1 MRRSWMLAAALLGSS
16 LLMVAATKALAD
28 PTMAG
33 SEACKDCH
41 QKEYDQYLTTSHGR
55 AQTDGA
61 ALPEKMGCETCHG
74 AGSAHVG
81 AGGDEKDPG
90 FSTIQRPDKM
100 AADKANAICLGCHK
114 GGDQFYWQ
122 NSAHS
127 RKNLACVGCHSIH
140 NSKDGAHAR
149 LLKSETTTAL
159 CLTCH
164 KSNHLA
170 MGKSAHMPIGGNG
183 MSCNDCHNPH
193 GSAGPKQIRALT
205 TTELCVTCHA
215 DKRGPF
221 LWEHAPVRENCLTC
235 HDAHGS
241 NNTRMLVSRPPF
253 LCNRCHDASR
263 HPSQL
268 RDQTDVSTGAITT
281 MNRSCVNCHSMIHGS
296 NHPSGK
302 TFVR

>member
-1 MRRSWMLAAALLGSS
+1 
-16 LLMVAATKALAD
+16 
-28 PTMAG
+28 
-33 SEACKDCH
+33 
-41 QKEYDQYLTTSHGR
+41 
-55 AQTDGA
+55 
-61 ALPEKMGCETCHG
+61 
-74 AGSAHVG
+74 
-81 AGGDEKDPG
+81 
-90 FSTIQRPDKM
+90 
-100 AADKANAICLGCHK
+100 
-114 GGDQFYWQ
+114 
-122 NSAHS
+122 
-127 RKNLACVGCHSIH
+127 
-140 NSKDGAHAR
+140 
-149 LLKSETTTAL
+149 
-159 CLTCH
+159 
-164 KSNHLA
+164 
-170 MGKSAHMPIGGNG
+170 MPVGGNS

-235 HDAHGS
+235 HEAHGS

-268 RDQTDVSTGAITT
+268 RDQTDINSGAITT
-281 MNRSCVNCHSMIHGS
+281 VNRSCLNCHSMIHGS

>member
-1 MRRSWMLAAALLGSS
+1 MASHH
-16 LLMVAATKALAD
+16 VA
-28 PTMAG
+28 
-33 SEACKDCH
+33 
-41 QKEYDQYLTTSHGR
+41 
-55 AQTDGA
+55 
-61 ALPEKMGCETCHG
+61 
-74 AGSAHVG
+74 
-81 AGGDEKDPG
+81 AGGDSKDPG
-90 FSTIQRPDKM
+90 FATIRKLDKIP
-100 AADKANAICLGCHK
+100 AAKANEVCLGCHK
-114 GGDQFYWQ
+114 AGEQFYWDH
-122 NSAHS
+122 SAHA
-127 RKNLACVGCHSIH
+127 RKDLACISCHSIH
-140 NSKDGAHAR
+140 NSKDAAHAK
-149 LLKSETTTAL
+149 LLKAENTTAL

-183 MSCNDCHNPH
+183 LSCNDCHNPH

-205 TTELCVTCHA
+205 TTELCTSCHA

-241 NNTRMLVSRPPF
+241 NNPRMLVSRPPF

-268 RDQTDVSTGAITT
+268 RDQPDVNTGAITT
-281 MNRSCVNCHSMIHGS
+281 MNRACLNCHSQIHGS

-302 TFVR
+302 TLVR